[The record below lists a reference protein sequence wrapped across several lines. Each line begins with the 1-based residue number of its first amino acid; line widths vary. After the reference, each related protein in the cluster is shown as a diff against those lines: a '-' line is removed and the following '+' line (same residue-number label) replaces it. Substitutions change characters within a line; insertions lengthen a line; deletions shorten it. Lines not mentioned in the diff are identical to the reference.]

1 MFKLLI
7 KKIKDISILK
17 TIYGLIS
24 SDVQYSKVKSILN
37 ENRKYKDR
45 YKGKR
50 CFIIGNGPSL
60 NNHNLRL
67 LQGEYLFSV
76 NSMTITKEFDMLKP
90 NFHVMVDSTRFDE
103 NNDIFQQNMRDLV
116 KKKDLPICIFPVRFK
131 NYLEKFGFD
140 KKLEIIY
147 VYPLAR
153 TKRIERIDFTRK
165 VPPYQNVV
173 NIALYTAI
181 YLGFTEIYLIGCDM
195 TGFVSIYDEKDDI
208 NYGSHFYEEKNKK
221 EVKYMK
227 KLHKER
233 TNEFM
238 LKAYGYVFE
247 LFRLTQ
253 DYALK
258 NNIKIYNATKGGA
271 LDVFPRIKYEKLF
284 NEKNK

>member
-1 MFKLLI
+1 MNSII
-7 KKIKDISILK
+7 KVIKNIPFLK
-17 TIYGLIS
+17 TIVSPVS
-24 SDVQYSKVKSILN
+24 SFIHYLKVKDILN
-37 ENRKYKDR
+37 ENKKYKDQ

-60 NNHNLRL
+60 NKHDLNLL
-67 LQGEYLFSV
+67 KGEYLFSV
-76 NSMTITKEFDMLKP
+76 NSMTITKEFDMLQP

-103 NNDIFQQNMRDLV
+103 NNKIFHQNMQDLAD
-116 KKKDLPICIFPVRFK
+116 KSNPPICIFPIRFK
-131 NYLEKFGFD
+131 SYFEKYGFD

-147 VYPLAR
+147 VYPK
-153 TKRIERIDFTRK
+153 TKTKQIKEIDFTKR

-173 NIALYTAI
+173 NIALYFAI
-181 YLGFTEIYLIGCDM
+181 YLGFSEIYLIGCDM
-195 TGFVSIYDEKDDI
+195 TGVVVIYDENEEVD
-208 NYGSHFYEEKNKK
+208 YGGHFYEEKNKK

-227 KLHKER
+227 ELHKER
-233 TNEFM
+233 SNEFM
-238 LKAYGYVFE
+238 LKAYGFVFE

-258 NNIKIYNATKGGA
+258 NNIKIYNATKGGS